1 MTGGITLKGL
11 VKKFI
16 AWSLAIM
23 LLGGT
28 MGTAYA
34 KTLEQQL
41 KDTREKIEQTRQDV
55 NEKKSEVKSFANQL
69 ALLNQSI
76 NKVSGDIEELKG
88 KLNVTENRL
97 RGIIKELKITEERL
111 EETTVVFNERI
122 KNIYINGDV
131 SYLAVLLDSQNFGD
145 FVNRYEMLK
154 RVAARDAAIV
164 AQVEKDRKLIAN
176 QKAELEKD
184 RNWLAELKRRQ
195 EESRHALT
203 ARQAERQTLL
213 AQAKKDLS
221 KNESEMDALEA
232 REQEIVR
239 QIAIRNVP
247 KNETRKYTGQFAWPV
262 PGHNSISSSY
272 GYRIHPVYKVNKFHA
287 GIDIAAPNGAT
298 VVAAQSGTVIEV
310 GNMTGYGRVV
320 MISHGGGL
328 TTLYSHLSQQLVS
341 NGQQVTRG
349 QAVGRV
355 GSTGTATGPHLDFS
369 VRVNGSTVNPMG
381 YL

>member
-1 MTGGITLKGL
+1 M
-11 VKKFI
+11 VKKVI
-16 AWSLAIM
+16 AWGLTVM

-28 MGTAYA
+28 IGTAYA

-41 KDTREKIEQTRQDV
+41 KDTREQIEQTRQDV
-55 NEKKSEVKSFANQL
+55 NANKSEVKSFTNQL
-69 ALLNQSI
+69 AVLNQSI
-76 NKVSGDIEELKG
+76 NQVNGQIQDLDG
-88 KLNVTENRL
+88 KLDVTEDKL
-97 RGIIKELKITEERL
+97 QGIMKELKKAEQRL
-111 EETTVVFNERI
+111 EETTVVFNERV

-131 SYLAVLLDSQNFGD
+131 SYLSVLLDSQNFGD
-145 FVNRYEMLK
+145 FVSRYEMLK

-164 AQVEKDRKLIAN
+164 DQVEKDRKLIAG
-176 QKAELEKD
+176 QKVELEKE
-184 RNWLAELKRRQ
+184 RKWISELKRRQ
-195 EESRHALT
+195 EEARHALT

-221 KNESEMDALEA
+221 KNESEMDTLEA

-239 QIAIRNVP
+239 QIAIRSVP

-262 PGHNSISSSY
+262 PGYNGISSNY
-272 GYRIHPVYKVNKFHA
+272 GYRIHPVLHVSKFHA
-287 GIDIAAPNGAT
+287 GIDINAPSGAT

-310 GNMTGYGRVV
+310 GTMTGYGRVV

-341 NGQQVTRG
+341 NGQQVTKG

-355 GSTGTATGPHLDFS
+355 GSTGMSTGPHLDFS